1 MAYYRTHSRSKA
13 TPRPFVAFLLI
24 ASFGILFAGCGGQSP
39 SDIPQADEFSFTV
52 DDLEKMKQLAS
63 DGTGAFIPRLEIPSE
78 PSDPADTP
86 PVLDVRTVNKFNA
99 IRETT
104 AESDNTFRV
113 TNTFL
118 NVRSAPQVT
127 AAQVER
133 LNQGDSVEVLEFV
146 NAGWAKIALDDEE
159 VGYVASRYISK
170 IVSEEQMQK
179 EKEKYSGL
187 YFVDFAFLN
196 VRKTADSSS
205 EKIGELSSQTFVR
218 PLSKDDV
225 WARIPYGEGDG
236 YIATQYLTPFVP
248 NFLVR
253 QNTYTLP
260 IVHYRLANEG
270 VLNAMPGHLAA
281 LKQEGYS
288 LWTMKDLYDLLLQ
301 QEERDVRL
309 DPDAVVIAVS
319 DITPDN
325 IREVSD
331 VLRASGVNAS
341 LFLQTATLGDEGID
355 QQQILTLLANGHDIQ
370 SSGHTGDDL
379 RSLTDAQVVLELS
392 QSKKILED
400 ITKKDVF
407 SIAYPLGGVNDRVIR
422 KAAETG
428 YLFGIS
434 LSEDDTFTRSEFLQI
449 PSFVMKASTS
459 NQDLLSMVRS

>member
-1 MAYYRTHSRSKA
+1 MAYYRTNYRSKA
-13 TPRPFVAFLLI
+13 TPTPFVAFILI
-24 ASFGILFAGCGGQSP
+24 ASFGILFAGCGGETP
-39 SDIPQADEFSFTV
+39 ADIPQADEFSFTV
-52 DDLEKMKQLAS
+52 SDLEKMKELAS
-63 DGTGAFIPRLEIPSE
+63 DGTGAFIPRLEIPSG
-78 PSDPADTP
+78 PSDPEDTP
-86 PVLDVRTVNKFNA
+86 PVLDVRTVHKFNS

-104 AESDNTFRV
+104 ADTDNTFRV
-113 TNTFL
+113 TNIFL

-127 AAQVER
+127 ATQVEQ
-133 LNQGDSVEVLEFV
+133 LDQGDSVEVLEFV
-146 NAGWAKIALDDEE
+146 NAGWAKIQLDDEKE
-159 VGYVASRYISK
+159 GYVASRYISK
-170 IVSEEQMQK
+170 IVSEDQMQQ
-179 EKEKYSGL
+179 EKKKYNGL

-218 PLSKDDV
+218 PLSKDEV

-301 QEERDVRL
+301 QEDRDVRL
-309 DPDAVVIAVS
+309 DPKSVVIAVS
-319 DITPDN
+319 DITKDN

-331 VLRASGVNAS
+331 VLRASSVNAT
-341 LFLQTATLGDEGID
+341 LFLQTAALGPDAID
-355 QQQILTLLANGHDIQ
+355 QQQILTLLANGHDLQ
-370 SSGHTGDDL
+370 SNGHTGDDL
-379 RSLTDAQVVLELS
+379 RSLTDAQIVLELS

-400 ITKKDVF
+400 MTKKDIF
-407 SIAYPLGGVNDRVIR
+407 SIAYPLGGVNDRVAK
-422 KAAETG
+422 KAAEMG

-434 LSEDDTFTRSEFLQI
+434 LANDDTFTRSEFLQI
-449 PSFVMKASTS
+449 PSFVIKTSTS
-459 NQDLLSMVRS
+459 NEDLLSMIRS